1 LAKMLHSLWEI
12 KELRQITPFRDVDEA
27 LLENIAQYM
36 IRRVYAPGQ
45 FIFFEGEE
53 AVGLWFIVDGRVKII
68 KHSMNGRLQG
78 LCVANRGK
86 CFGSCPLFD
95 DGTNPADAQ
104 ALTEVTLAII
114 PHNVLQQL
122 IYNDAAI
129 ARILLSVYNDRVGL
143 LAKLGETL
151 ATWPVGVRINDCLIA
166 HAVMAE
172 THPVVRLTHEEV
184 ATLVG
189 TAREVVTRHLS
200 DLEQQ
205 HLIETHPNRIVLL
218 DVESLKAP
226 CIAQRGAS

>member
-1 LAKMLHSLWEI
+1 MTTTALTI
-12 KELRQITPFRDVDEA
+12 DELRRLASFANVEEKQ
-27 LLENIAQYM
+27 LEIIAQNM
-36 IRRVYAPGQ
+36 IRRTYIPGQ

-53 AVGLWFIVDGRVKII
+53 AIGLWFIVEGRVKIM

-95 DGTNPADAQ
+95 EGTNPADAQ

-129 ARILLSVYNDRVGL
+129 ANVLLAVYNDRVGL

-166 HAVMAE
+166 HAVTAE

-200 DLEQQ
+200 DLENQQ
-205 HLIETHPNRIVLL
+205 LVETHPNKIILL

-226 CIAQRGAS
+226 CIAQRGES